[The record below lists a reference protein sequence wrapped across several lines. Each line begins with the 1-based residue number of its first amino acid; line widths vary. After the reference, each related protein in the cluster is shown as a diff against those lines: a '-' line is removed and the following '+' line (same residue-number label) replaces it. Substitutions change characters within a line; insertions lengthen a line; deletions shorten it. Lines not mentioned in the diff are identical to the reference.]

1 MERKKFENPPLK
13 EIEGE
18 ILEIKK
24 LPERVIGVKFIK
36 TKNKRVAWPNEENDE
51 DQFFIMSP
59 EDFRKINFRGVLAP
73 GMRIILKTNEE
84 DQIQEIRRILH

>member
-1 MERKKFENPPLK
+1 MERKKIENPPLK

-24 LPERVIGVKFIK
+24 LPEGVIGVKFIK
-36 TKNKRVAWPNEENDE
+36 TKKQKWAWPNEENNE
-51 DQFFIMSP
+51 GQFFMSP